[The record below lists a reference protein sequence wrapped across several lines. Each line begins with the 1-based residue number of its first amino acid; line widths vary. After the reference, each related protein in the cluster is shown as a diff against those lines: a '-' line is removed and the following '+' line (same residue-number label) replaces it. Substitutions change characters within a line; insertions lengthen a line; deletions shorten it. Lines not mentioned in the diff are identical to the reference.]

1 MDFDINLL
9 RNLVTVTL
17 FVAFLA
23 IVWWTY
29 APSRKQRLEDI
40 GKAILEKA
48 DQ

>member
-23 IVWWTY
+23 IVWWAY
-29 APSRKQRLEDI
+29 APSRRDRFEDI
-40 GKAILEKA
+40 GKTILEKG
-48 DQ
+48 DS